1 MGIKRGERRGELAR
15 RRKRSMKVGKL
26 RLLISRAKGEEKARL
41 IAKLKRVS
49 PEAPV
54 EVK

>member
-1 MGIKRGERRGELAR
+1 MGIKRSERTSELTR
-15 RRKRSMKVGKL
+15 RRNRSEKVAKL
-26 RLLISRAKGEEKARL
+26 RLRISKAKGEERERL

-54 EVK
+54 EL

>member
-1 MGIKRGERRGELAR
+1 MGIKRSERSSELKKR
-15 RRKRSMKVGKL
+15 RQRSAKVTKL
-26 RLLISRAKGEEKARL
+26 RFRISRAKGAEREAL
-41 IAKLKRVS
+41 IAKLHRVS